1 MDLLGKARKLEAK
14 ISRTLDEAVE
24 GFVGRSPKEPVEIVQ
39 AVIDAAEQQI
49 QAAGRGRRVF
59 PFNQITVHVLAASRS
74 DKARFAA
81 VADGPPP
88 LSERIL
94 ERLHS
99 AGCNIDRLEVNVA
112 YAARPKPDWL
122 APEHHIVFDR
132 IELPAQPVEPTAP
145 TAAVVNPSKIELTI
159 VSGSA
164 QRPVFTFVGGRIDI
178 GRRTDVLDHQ
188 QHLIRV
194 NHVAFTEGDNDI
206 NRTVSRRHAHV
217 TYAAPSREYRIH
229 DDGSSRGTAILRS
242 GQTIRVPQGSRGIRI
257 DSGDEIVL
265 GEARIRVKIK

>member
-49 QAAGRGRRVF
+49 QRAGRGRRVF
-59 PFNQITVHVLAASRS
+59 PFNHITVHVVAASRP

-81 VADGPPP
+81 VADGPPR
-88 LSERIL
+88 LSDRIV
-94 ERLHS
+94 ERLRS
-99 AGCNIDRLEVNVA
+99 AGCDVDRLELELA

-122 APEHHIVFDR
+122 APEYHIVFDR
-132 IELPAQPVEPTAP
+132 VELPAHPVAVAAP
-145 TAAVVNPSKIELTI
+145 AVQSPAKIELTI

-164 QRPVFTFVGGRIDI
+164 QRPVFTFVGERIDI
-178 GRRTDVLDHQ
+178 GRRAEVLDHR

-194 NHVAFTEGDNDI
+194 NHVAFTEGDNDV

-217 TYAAPSREYRIH
+217 AYTAATREYRIH
-229 DDGSSRGTAILRS
+229 DDGSSRGTAILRN